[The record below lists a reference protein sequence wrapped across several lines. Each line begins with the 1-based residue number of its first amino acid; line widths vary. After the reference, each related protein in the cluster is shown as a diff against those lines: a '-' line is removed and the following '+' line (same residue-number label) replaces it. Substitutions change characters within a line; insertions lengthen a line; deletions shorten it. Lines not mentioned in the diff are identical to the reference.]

1 MFPGEVYDGL
11 TSDGLAEMRTLR
23 LLRYIGYPPV
33 GDLIVILV
41 ALTPIP
47 RASPLYTAAS
57 TNRWKY
63 FEALS
68 KSLFLL
74 KLTEIVVNPME
85 NCRLDEYVTP
95 EQHCSSAAQ
104 TLQELIEKLSIEEIG
119 EIVLQPLGYTP
130 SLIES
135 LLDCAL
141 STAPPAPLSPVT
153 GDGSAG
159 PQQTYEGFLTS
170 RRVSLRILSFLL
182 KKSINNE
189 NICFVSG
196 PNNNPIATLVPN
208 RLFPLRPLML
218 QTFLSRLKDL
228 EQAIIGTAKAPP
240 SLPGGAGAG
249 ETTAVSH
256 PGHKC
261 DRPFSSH
268 RSQLIELFVLIL
280 EGSAAEMGGGSSFLG
295 EISVECWKLLIQWN
309 FEYAHNNIYHS
320 MFYRLLFAML
330 RQNNEKTLKA
340 MFKSAKLLRHFLDA
354 FDCSEDE
361 EIAAKLQKSLSV
373 SEGGNSNGT
382 TTGTLSSRLSSS
394 DKKSLRGFVI
404 NCCNAIRLQVSS
416 HSSLSPLTHAL
427 TLHSTR
433 RPRPCLLPLSC
444 ALS

>member
-1 MFPGEVYDGL
+1 MFPADVYEGI

-47 RASPLYTAAS
+47 RASSLYTSSS

-68 KSLFLL
+68 KSLFIL
-74 KLTEIVVNPME
+74 KLVEVVVNPTE

-141 STAPPAPLSPVT
+141 GSSPSSP
-153 GDGSAG
+153 GSFS
-159 PQQTYEGFLTS
+159 PHQTHEAFLTS
-170 RRVSLRILSFLL
+170 RYVSLRILSFLL
-182 KKSINNE
+182 KKSINSE

-228 EQAIIGTAKAPP
+228 ELAIIGTAN
-240 SLPGGAGAG
+240 
-249 ETTAVSH
+249 AVRDMDPVNH

-261 DRPFSSH
+261 HHPFSSH

-280 EGSAAEMGGGSSFLG
+280 EGSAAEMTIG

-330 RQNNEKTLKA
+330 RSIPTI
-340 MFKSAKLLRHFLDA
+340 F
-354 FDCSEDE
+354 
-361 EIAAKLQKSLSV
+361 
-373 SEGGNSNGT
+373 T
-382 TTGTLSSRLSSS
+382 
-394 DKKSLRGFVI
+394 
-404 NCCNAIRLQVSS
+404 
-416 HSSLSPLTHAL
+416 SP
-427 TLHSTR
+427 S
-433 RPRPCLLPLSC
+433 PS
-444 ALS
+444 

>member
-1 MFPGEVYDGL
+1 MFPADVYEGI

-41 ALTPIP
+41 GLTPIP
-47 RASPLYTAAS
+47 RASSLYTSSS

-63 FEALS
+63 FESLS

-74 KLTEIVVNPME
+74 KLTEVVVNPTE

-141 STAPPAPLSPVT
+141 SSFPSSDAH
-153 GDGSAG
+153 
-159 PQQTYEGFLTS
+159 QTHEAFLTS

-228 EQAIIGTAKAPP
+228 ELAIIGTA
-240 SLPGGAGAG
+240 
-249 ETTAVSH
+249 ETVRDMDPVNH

-261 DRPFSSH
+261 HRPFSSH

-280 EGSAAEMGGGSSFLG
+280 EGSAAEMTIG

-330 RQNNEKTLKA
+330 RLV
-340 MFKSAKLLRHFLDA
+340 LLLFTPPHPA
-354 FDCSEDE
+354 PPQT
-361 EIAAKLQKSLSV
+361 K
-373 SEGGNSNGT
+373 
-382 TTGTLSSRLSSS
+382 
-394 DKKSLRGFVI
+394 
-404 NCCNAIRLQVSS
+404 
-416 HSSLSPLTHAL
+416 
-427 TLHSTR
+427 
-433 RPRPCLLPLSC
+433 
-444 ALS
+444 